1 MTDTAQLAEWTMDG
15 ISASAMKTWCA
26 LLRDENPIHLDPAAA
41 QALGFG
47 PHTVNPGPANLSY
60 LLNMLMQAMP
70 DADIAHIDAQFLG
83 NALAGD
89 VVHASGWPV
98 ADMPDSYDTQLTRGA
113 TPLLTAR
120 IALRGSKP

>member
-1 MTDTAQLAEWTMDG
+1 MTDTLRLPEWTMDG

-60 LLNMLMQAMP
+60 LLNMLMQARP
-70 DADIAHIDAQFLG
+70 DDEIAHIEAQFLG

-89 VVHASGWPV
+89 VVQANGIPV
-98 ADMPDSYDTQLTRGA
+98 AGTPGSYDAQLTRDG
-113 TPLLTAR
+113 TPLVTAR
-120 IALRGSKP
+120 FTLRESKP